1 MTYLVDD
8 IGAVVEAVRNQTNK
22 PWSSNPSDPNLAE
35 KPYYMYGHRLEINN
49 RLVAKSKGDYKYQLY
64 PLIALR
70 MDFEEE
76 VTGGLWSY
84 NLNLAILNR
93 TEKHYNAEERY
104 TNVFKPILYPLYE
117 AFMNKLKI
125 AGKFQWEGVQ
135 TLPPHTKID
144 RPYYGTSSEEQN
156 VKNIFSD
163 TLDAIEILNLRIT
176 SRIKRC

>member
-1 MTYLVDD
+1 VNYLVDD
-8 IGAVVEAVRNQTNK
+8 IGAVVTSVRNQSQK
-22 PWSSNPSDPNLAE
+22 LWLSDPSAVSTT
-35 KPYYMYGHRLEINN
+35 PYYMYGHRLEINN
-49 RLVAKSKGDYKYQLY
+49 RLVQKSKGDFKYQLY

-70 MDFEEE
+70 MDFEEDIDN
-76 VTGGLWSY
+76 GLIKY

-93 TEKHYNAEERY
+93 TEKNYNAEERY

-117 AFMNKLKI
+117 AFMDKLKK
-125 AGKFQWEGVQ
+125 AGIFQWDGNY

-163 TLDAIEILNLRIT
+163 TLDAIEIIGLKL
-176 SRIKRC
+176 SQRIKRC